1 MFARNPDWQHASD
14 VDRAMG
20 IETRKKML
28 ERAEK
33 DKALIQAMHF
43 PFPGTG
49 HIVKDGNGYRFV
61 PRTWT
66 HVL

>member
-1 MFARNPDWQHASD
+1 MH
-14 VDRAMG
+14 
-20 IETRKKML
+20 